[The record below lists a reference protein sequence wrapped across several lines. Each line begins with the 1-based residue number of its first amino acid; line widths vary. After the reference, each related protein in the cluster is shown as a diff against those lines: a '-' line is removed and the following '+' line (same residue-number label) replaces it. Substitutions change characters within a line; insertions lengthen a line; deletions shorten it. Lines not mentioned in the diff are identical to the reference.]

1 MEKPYKATGDIYVI
15 PSHAPVPGLGLL
27 SINAFVIKGKEP
39 VLVDTGMPIDR
50 EEFLKAL
57 WSLVDPQNLRWV
69 VMTHEDID
77 HAGNLQEILEAA
89 PNARL
94 VTNFIGVGK
103 LTAVWEVPLP
113 RVYLL
118 NHGQSLDV
126 GDRKLTALRPPV
138 FDAPETSAIF
148 DSKENTLFSA
158 DSFGAFIPTYT
169 EDAADIP
176 EADFMRGFNIWNQAN
191 HPWTWMV
198 DRSKFEQ
205 GVEAVL
211 KLRPDTIL
219 SAHLPA
225 AHGHAE
231 SFAEWMKGIPDLE
244 PFVFPDQAALEAM
257 LSNMPNMQG
266 GGPPS

>member
-1 MEKPYKATGDIYVI
+1 
-15 PSHAPVPGLGLL
+15 
-27 SINAFVIKGKEP
+27 
-39 VLVDTGMPIDR
+39 
-50 EEFLKAL
+50 
-57 WSLVDPQNLRWV
+57 
-69 VMTHEDID
+69 MTHEDAD

-89 PNARL
+89 PKARL

-103 LTAVWEVPLP
+103 LSAVWEVPLP
-113 RVYLL
+113 RAYLL

-138 FDAPETSAIF
+138 SDSPETSAIF

-158 DSFGAFIPTYT
+158 DSFGAFIPAYA

-205 GVEAVL
+205 GIEAVR
-211 KLRPDTIL
+211 KLQPDTIL

-225 AHGHAE
+225 AHGLAE
-231 SFAEWMKGIPDLE
+231 SFVEWMKGILGLE

-257 LSNMPNMQG
+257 LSNMQG